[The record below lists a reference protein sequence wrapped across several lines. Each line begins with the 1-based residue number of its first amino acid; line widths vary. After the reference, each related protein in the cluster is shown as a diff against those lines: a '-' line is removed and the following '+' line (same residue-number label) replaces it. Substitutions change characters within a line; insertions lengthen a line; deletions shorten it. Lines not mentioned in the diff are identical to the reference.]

1 MPVCRGEYILDDL
14 DGIDRQLTALMPV
27 TIEFYGIARE
37 RVGRDHVD
45 VESNSLGEV
54 LSALGAQFPE
64 FARDCLSTND
74 NESGVKTLN
83 RLFIASL
90 GKDRFISDPQTPLV
104 DGDFLLIL
112 SADAGG

>member
-1 MPVCRGEYILDDL
+1 MSVCRGEYILDDL
-14 DGIDRQLTALMPV
+14 DGIDRQLTAPMPV

-37 RVGRDHVD
+37 RVGRDHID
-45 VESNSLGEV
+45 VEGHSLGEV
-54 LSALGAQFPE
+54 MSELGTQFPE
-64 FARDCLSTND
+64 FARDCLSTDD

-83 RLFIASL
+83 QFFIASL